1 MSTIETILSKMII
14 LGNNIFGNLLKG
26 TLKRLKRKSMSYYDF
41 LNSLFAGIQEENRC
55 IYSNILF
62 VSLIDDLE
70 DEEDKVVPPE
80 TFVDELGELSVTL
93 KDFIDNIVPTISIN
107 KETVSEINIEQF
119 DEMTKRM
126 EKLEKEILLKDEAI
140 KEERR
145 KFEYERMR
153 DNARNEQMIMELQKQ
168 MAELQANSVSNSGK
182 ISFSSTKFENI
193 NTQRV

>member
-14 LGNNIFGNLLKG
+14 LGNNIFGNLIKG

>member
-1 MSTIETILSKMII
+1 MII

-168 MAELQANSVSNSGK
+168 MAELQANFVSNSGK